1 MKKRE
6 FGSLRRIGSGR
17 WQARYL
23 DPAGLRRTAP
33 TTFATKAEALRWLSA
48 AQTDMARGGWQD
60 PQLGDV
66 AFREWAER
74 FLASRVD
81 LKPKT
86 LSDYESLLHARI
98 LPKFAEWPIGRIRPM
113 DVQDWIAAMTADGLS
128 ASRVRQGAHLL
139 GSILSAAVN
148 EGMIPTN
155 PAQQARLPR
164 LPRREM
170 EFYDA
175 EQVERLASAAAS
187 PYGTLIHVLAYGGLR
202 FGEAAA
208 LRRGAC
214 DLDRGRLI
222 VRESLAD
229 VRGQLHFG
237 STKTHQR
244 REIVLPTF
252 LVELMVGH
260 LEAHVAPEP
269 SALVFTSPRGGP
281 LRYGNFLRNIWVPA
295 LRAAH
300 LPATGVHILR
310 HTCATLLI
318 SQGAP
323 VKAIQAQ
330 LGHASPELTLGRYG
344 HLYPDDLD
352 ALAVRLDAARASALK
367 QTKVQELEPPELD
380 PPGTSW

>member
-1 MKKRE
+1 MRKRE
-6 FGSLRRIGSGR
+6 FGSLRKTSSGR
-17 WQARYL
+17 WQARYR
-23 DPAGLRRTAP
+23 DPAGMRRSAP
-33 TTFATKAEALRWLSA
+33 TTFATKAEAVQWLSA
-48 AQTDMARGGWQD
+48 AQAEMFRGGWQD
-60 PQLGDV
+60 PQLGEIALRD
-66 AFREWAER
+66 WAER

-86 LSDYESLLHARI
+86 RSDYQSLLQARI
-98 LPKFAEWPIGRIRPM
+98 LPTFGNWPIGRIRPM
-113 DVQDWIAAMTADGLS
+113 DVQEWIAAMTAEGLS
-128 ASRVRQGAHLL
+128 ASRVRQAAHLL
-139 GSILSAAVN
+139 GSILSGAVH
-148 EGMIPTN
+148 EGLIPTS
-155 PAQQARLPR
+155 AVQRARLPR
-164 LPRREM
+164 LPRHEM
-170 EFYDA
+170 EFFDGA
-175 EQVERLASAAAS
+175 QVESLASAAVA

-208 LRRGAC
+208 LRRHAC
-214 DLDRGRLI
+214 QLGRGRLI

-244 REIVLPTF
+244 REIVLPKF
-252 LVELMVGH
+252 LVELVDRH
-260 LEAHVAPEP
+260 LELHVDPEP
-269 SALVFTSPRGGP
+269 TALVFTAPRGGP

-295 LRAAH
+295 LRDAH
-300 LPATGVHILR
+300 LPSTGVHILR

-352 ALAVRLDAARASALK
+352 ALAARLDTARASAVK
-367 QTKVQELEPPELD
+367 DHKAQQSEPPAPE
-380 PPGTSW
+380 PPGMSW